1 MNITK
6 EQAKMALSVLTAY
19 VEGNS
24 SADLDV
30 TAKCLL
36 TLQNKDDYLDLFVDM
51 TCDTEYD
58 LAFRRMEDFDDIFRD
73 IPPFEVAIGIA
84 SGKFD
89 PYDGYFYLT
98 DNNEIISVSSKALLP
113 VAYKHFNE
121 VLEYVI
127 DTNRIN
133 WLIKNLE
140 KRDKKE

>member
-24 SADLDV
+24 SADLDA

-36 TLQNKDDYLDLFVDM
+36 TLQSKDDYLDLFVDM
-51 TCDTEYD
+51 TYDTKHRIV
-58 LAFRRMEDFDDIFRD
+58 LHHMEDFDDVFCD
-73 IPPFEVAIGIA
+73 IDPFEVAIGVA
-84 SGKFD
+84 AGKFD
-89 PYDGYFYLT
+89 RYDDYFYIGS
-98 DNNEIISVSSKALLP
+98 DNEIISVSSKVLFP
-113 VAYKHFNE
+113 VAYKHFDE

-127 DTNRIN
+127 DTNRIG